1 MLVNLYVRHTEVSR
15 YVNNFHIEFSRE
27 KTDEFNFLLEYDENE
42 HAFYE
47 LNGTYYIRKKLC

>member
-27 KTDEFNFLLEYDENE
+27 N
-42 HAFYE
+42 
-47 LNGTYYIRKKLC
+47 YIRKKLC